1 MSLYGYTL
9 PVRNMRGFT
18 LIELIVVMVLI
29 GVTMAFAL
37 PHLSSF
43 VFSDPLKLATRKLT
57 LLVTQTSRLA
67 VRTSR
72 PYQLK
77 YDSSTRGFEVL
88 AVDEKETE
96 RENAVNDESNHLPTL
111 QLPDSVL
118 LKDISFAAAEE
129 KISGSFSLRFS
140 EKGYLE
146 PCLIH
151 LQNQSGDEMTLKLSP
166 FVGHV
171 TLHQGYVSLQE
182 DTFR

>member
-1 MSLYGYTL
+1 
-9 PVRNMRGFT
+9 MRGFT
-18 LIELIVVMVLI
+18 LLELILVMVLI
-29 GVTMAFAL
+29 GVTMAFAV
-37 PHLSSF
+37 PRLSSF
-43 VFSDPLKLATRKLT
+43 VFSDPLKQSTRKLT
-57 LLVTQTSRLA
+57 LLITQTSRLA

-72 PYQLK
+72 PYLLK
-77 YDSSTRGFEVL
+77 YNSSTRSFEVV
-88 AVDEKETE
+88 AVAEKETE
-96 RENAVNDESNHLPTL
+96 GENTVSDEPNLLPAL
-111 QLPDSVL
+111 QLPGSVL

-129 KISGSFSLRFS
+129 KKSGSFSLRFS

-151 LQNQSGDEMTLKLSP
+151 LQGQSGDEMTLKLSP

>member
-1 MSLYGYTL
+1 MYIYGCKL

-18 LIELIVVMVLI
+18 LIELVVVMVLI

-37 PHLSSF
+37 PRLSNF
-43 VFSDPLKLATRKLT
+43 VFSDPLKQTTRKLT
-57 LLVTQTSRLA
+57 LLITQTSRLA

-72 PYQLK
+72 PYFLE
-77 YDSSTRGFEVL
+77 YDSQTRRFKVL
-88 AVDEKETE
+88 PVEKKEPGEEDLVSDEQ
-96 RENAVNDESNHLPTL
+96 NHLPTL

-118 LKDISFAAAEE
+118 LTDVSFAAAEK
-129 KISGSFSLRFS
+129 KISGPFSLRFS

-151 LQNQSGDEMTLKLSP
+151 LQDQRGDEMTLKLSP

-171 TLHQGYVSLQE
+171 TLHQGYVSLEE